1 MNGASGLQLERLDL
15 DGVDWPRL
23 DAFPDRQIFE
33 TREWLAFLDET
44 QRGEA
49 VVCALSDG
57 SEQLG
62 FFTGYLVRRY
72 GIRILG
78 SPMPGWTT
86 GYMGFDLEPGVSRA
100 AAAEALVR
108 YAREELGC
116 AQIELR
122 DRELPL
128 QRLGQFNVDPFKTF
142 EIDLTRS
149 EDEIFNAMTSACRRA
164 VRKGQ
169 KEGVVVEQASDI
181 EFADDYYAQLVDV
194 FAKQSLR
201 PTYDLERV
209 RALVRHLQPS
219 GRLLLV
225 RARNPEGKCIAT
237 GIFPA
242 LGRSMYFWG
251 GASWRE
257 DQILRPNEAVFW
269 FAIRYWKER
278 GIEVFDMGGGGEYKR
293 KYGGEELEV
302 PHFSWSRFRALKTMR
317 GVVRQLRSPSGLK
330 SRLTKKVHRVPTRR

>member
-1 MNGASGLQLERLDL
+1 MSGGSGLQLERLDL
-15 DGVDWPRL
+15 AECDWARM
-23 DAFPDRQIFE
+23 DAFPDRQVFE
-33 TREWLAFLDET
+33 TREWLSFLDET
-44 QRGEA
+44 QVGEA
-49 VVCALSDG
+49 VVCAVEDR
-57 SEQLG
+57 SEHVG

-86 GYMGFDLEPGVSRA
+86 GYMGFNLEPEVSRVDT
-100 AAAEALVR
+100 AEALVR

-116 AQIELR
+116 AQVELR
-122 DRELPL
+122 DRD
-128 QRLGQFNVDPFKTF
+128 LGVQGPVARRFSVDRFKSF
-142 EIDLTRS
+142 EIDMTRS
-149 EDEIFNAMTSACRRA
+149 EDEIFGAMTSACRRA
-164 VRKGQ
+164 VRKAE
-169 KEGVVVEQASDI
+169 KEGVVTEQATDL

-209 RALVRHLQPS
+209 RALVKHLQPS

-278 GIEVFDMGGGGEYKR
+278 GIDAFDMGGGGEYKR
-293 KYGGEELEV
+293 KYGGVEIEV
-302 PHFSWSRFRALKTMR
+302 PHLSWSRFRALKTMR
-317 GVVRQLRSPSGLK
+317 GVVRQLRSPSGIK
-330 SRLTKKVHRVPTRR
+330 SRLTKKVRRVA

>member
-1 MNGASGLQLERLDL
+1 MSDGSGLQLERLDL
-15 DGVDWPRL
+15 NNVDWPRL
-23 DAFPDRQIFE
+23 DAFPDRQVFE
-33 TREWLAFLDET
+33 TREWLSFLDET
-44 QRGEA
+44 QDGEA
-49 VVCALSDG
+49 VVCAVVDG
-57 SEQLG
+57 SEQVG
-62 FFTGYLVRRY
+62 FFTGYVVRRY
-72 GIRILG
+72 GIKILG

-86 GYMGFDLEPGVSRA
+86 GYMGFNLEPGVSRSS
-100 AAAEALVR
+100 AAEALVR

-116 AQIELR
+116 AQVELR
-122 DRELPL
+122 DRELPMRGVGRFSL
-128 QRLGQFNVDPFKTF
+128 DRFKSF
-142 EIDLTRS
+142 EIDMTRG
-149 EDEIFNAMTSACRRA
+149 EDEIFSGMNSACRRA
-164 VRKGQ
+164 VRKGE
-169 KEGVVVEQASDI
+169 KEGVVCEQASDL

-225 RARNPEGKCIAT
+225 RARSPEGKCIAT

-278 GIEVFDMGGGGEYKR
+278 GIEAFDMGGGGEYKR
-293 KYGGEELEV
+293 KYGGVELEV
-302 PHFSWSRFRALKTMR
+302 PHLSWSRYRALKTMR
-317 GVVRQLRSPSGLK
+317 GVVRQLRSPSGIK
-330 SRLTKKVHRVPTRR
+330 SRLTKKLRRVA

>member
-1 MNGASGLQLERLDL
+1 MSGGSGLQLERLDL
-15 DGVDWPRL
+15 AECDWARM
-23 DAFPDRQIFE
+23 DAFPDRQVFE

-44 QRGEA
+44 QGGEA
-49 VVCALSDG
+49 VVCAVKDG
-57 SEQLG
+57 SEHVG

-86 GYMGFDLEPGVSRA
+86 GYMGFNLEPGVSRV
-100 AAAEALVR
+100 AAAEATVR
-108 YAREELGC
+108 YAREALGC
-116 AQIELR
+116 SDVELR
-122 DRELPL
+122 DRDLSL
-128 QRLGQFNVDPFKTF
+128 DGSDDSTFTVDQFKSF

-149 EDEIFNAMTSACRRA
+149 EGEIFASMTSACRRA
-164 VRKGQ
+164 VRKGE
-169 KEGVVVEQASDI
+169 KEGVVTEQASDL

-209 RALVRHLQPS
+209 RALVKHLQPS

-225 RARNPEGKCIAT
+225 RARDPEGKCIAT

-242 LGRSMYFWG
+242 HGRSMYFWG
-251 GASWRE
+251 GASWRQ
-257 DQILRPNEAVFW
+257 DQILRPNEAIFW

-278 GIEVFDMGGGGEYKR
+278 GIEAFDLGGGGEYKR
-293 KYGGEELEV
+293 KYGGVEIEV
-302 PHFSWSRFRALKTMR
+302 PHLSWSRFRALKTMR
-317 GVVRQLRSPSGLK
+317 AVVRQLRSPSGLK
-330 SRLTKKVHRVPTRR
+330 SRLTKKVHRVA